1 MSQMSFGQTYAI
13 INDRDGYANLRDDA
27 SDKAK
32 IVTKVTNGEFVS
44 VDVEESKPNWIK
56 VSLKNYSSG
65 YINKSR
71 LLLISNL
78 PALNKKHV
86 FKNGCT
92 VYDDKIS
99 VTVKSSAFNPK
110 LHKLIHHKGNS
121 TMVDKIDG
129 HVVWGRDGDIPRT
142 EIASIYVKIGDNQ
155 LSIPK
160 NAFKDLYEPNYS
172 TLRVYMGKNDIIYI
186 KMDNSDGAG
195 GYTVIWTIK
204 NGIYVKRYVDNSFA

>member
-99 VTVKSSAFNPK
+99 VTVKSSAFK
-110 LHKLIHHKGNS
+110 RDLHKFSYHKDNK
-121 TMVDKIDG
+121 TVVDKIDG
-129 HVVWGRDGDIPRT
+129 HAVWGEDGDIPKRQIT
-142 EIASIYVKIGDNQ
+142 SINIVVGDIK

-172 TLRVYMGKNDIIYI
+172 TLHVYMGKNDIIYI